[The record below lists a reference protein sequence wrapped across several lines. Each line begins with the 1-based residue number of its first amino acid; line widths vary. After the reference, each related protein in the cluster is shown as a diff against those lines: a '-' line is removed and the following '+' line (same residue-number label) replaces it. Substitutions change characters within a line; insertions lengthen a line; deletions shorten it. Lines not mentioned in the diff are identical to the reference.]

1 MASLTKPAFCKFCY
15 DCKQPKTVYTSHYT
29 KDKSGPEGVVICPLI
44 LSSECRYCH
53 EKGHLK
59 KCCPKLMRKKRG
71 SKQYKK
77 SKKETKRVAMVE
89 KSTPK
94 NDWTTV
100 INNRKELRVNFAN
113 PISTNIGSK
122 FPTPVA
128 LPQPKGVW
136 ATKQT
141 PPTKAEEPPKKE
153 IPKVSTTE
161 NAIKL
166 FDSKISTAKENIAK
180 NKKIEQELYTV
191 WKKYDDAGLWA
202 DWEDEEIAL
211 EKLEAQR
218 SIVNKLEME
227 LNILRE
233 ISSGF

>member
-1 MASLTKPAFCKFCY
+1 
-15 DCKQPKTVYTSHYT
+15 
-29 KDKSGPEGVVICPLI
+29 
-44 LSSECRYCH
+44 
-53 EKGHLK
+53 
-59 KCCPKLMRKKRG
+59 MRKKRG

-77 SKKETKRVAMVE
+77 SKKETKRVSMVE

-94 NDWTTV
+94 NEWTTV

-122 FPTPVA
+122 FPTPA
-128 LPQPKGVW
+128 APPQPKGVW

-141 PPTKAEEPPKKE
+141 PTTKVEEPPKKE

-166 FDSKISTAKENIAK
+166 FDSKIFTAKENIAK

-191 WKKYDDAGLWA
+191 WKNYDDAGLWA